1 MKMNWATGLK
11 TMLLALIIIFPLSAS
26 TFAQRIAP
34 KSLSPSLDG
43 LRNKHIKVRTL
54 DGKSV
59 ELNTLLGQGKP
70 VVLNIWATWCG
81 PCRKEI
87 PQLVELAKEHSKD
100 GLIVIG
106 LTTEDHKKDLEKVKD
121 VISELSINYE
131 VAFTP
136 LSLYY
141 FFNKGDYGITI
152 PQTMVFHSD
161 GTMVEK
167 VVGYDSRALEK
178 AVSRA
183 LLPAS

>member
-1 MKMNWATGLK
+1 MKMNWAAGLK
-11 TMLLALIIIFPLSAS
+11 TMLLALIIIFPLSAF

-43 LRNKHIKVRTL
+43 LRAKHIKVRTL

-59 ELNTLLGQGKP
+59 EINTLLGQGKP
-70 VVLNIWATWCG
+70 VILNIWATWCG
-81 PCRKEI
+81 PCRQEI
-87 PQLVELAKEHSKD
+87 PQLVDLAKEHRKD

-106 LTTEDHKKDLEKVKD
+106 LTYQDHKKELQEVKD
-121 VISELSINYE
+121 FVSEFSIDYE

-141 FFNKGDYGITI
+141 FFNKGDYAITI

-167 VVGYDSRALEK
+167 VVGYDRKALEE

-183 LLPAS
+183 LLPAN